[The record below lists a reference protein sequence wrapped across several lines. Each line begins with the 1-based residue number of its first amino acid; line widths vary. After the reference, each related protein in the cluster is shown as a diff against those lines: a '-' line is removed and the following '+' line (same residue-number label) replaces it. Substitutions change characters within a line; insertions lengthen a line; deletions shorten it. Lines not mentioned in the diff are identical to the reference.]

1 MAEKVANVFYDENT
15 KVNSDNEIV
24 WIRTFFLEFVK
35 KWPKI
40 DFLRLDK
47 YIMLAQTIVKKFFET
62 NLQNQNFENILKIF
76 KIMSL
81 TITSGF
87 YNFSFVSV
95 ILKLISFFIDD
106 IFKNEGEIEI
116 KKKFLE
122 CYFLEFFEKLI
133 EVRLK

>member
-15 KVNSDNEIV
+15 KVNSENEIV

-106 IFKNEGEIEI
+106 IFKIEGEIEI